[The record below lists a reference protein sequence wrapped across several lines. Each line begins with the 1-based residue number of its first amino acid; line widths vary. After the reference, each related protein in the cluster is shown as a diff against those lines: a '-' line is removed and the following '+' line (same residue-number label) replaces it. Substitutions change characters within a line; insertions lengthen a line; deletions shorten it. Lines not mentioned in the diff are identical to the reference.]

1 MAVTFRNSFNFVGA
15 TALVLIACFHGN
27 LATAQLENSAT
38 PAQFNRDILP
48 IFAATCFSCHGPN
61 EAGRTAQLR
70 LDTPEFL
77 TTLIVPGDALASVL
91 FQRLTHTDIILRM
104 PPSSSGFSLTQTQI
118 ESVRQWIDAG
128 AEWGPGLAQPAAA
141 GIQVAARRVD
151 FNREIRP
158 MLSRNCFACHGPDE
172 QNRQMGLRL
181 DSLEGMLGARAG
193 FGGPVITPGNAEDS
207 LLYQRISA
215 QLEGFRMPFNREA
228 LTANEIENVR
238 LWIEQGAQWEDHWAF
253 VAPERPLPP
262 AVANPGWSR
271 NPIDDFVLAR
281 LEQEGL
287 KPSPETD
294 RAILIRRVSL
304 DLTGL
309 PPTLAEV
316 DAFLDDDAPDA
327 YEKVVNRLL
336 QSPRYGERMAVEWLD
351 AARYADTNGYQ
362 TDGERTMWRWRDW
375 VINAY
380 NDNMPFDQF
389 TIEQLAGDML
399 PNATLE
405 QRIATG
411 FNRNHSLNAEGGI
424 DPDEFLIEYAVDRVT
439 TTSAVWMGLT
449 LGCARCH
456 DHKFDPIR
464 QTEFYEAIAFFNNIP
479 ERGKGFKYVN
489 SPPFITA
496 PTREQQAE
504 IAELDALLDEARQEF
519 SRIEHE
525 VIAAQDRWEDSLG
538 GTADVDAEVDWNIRD
553 RLLVH
558 HSLDGDISGT
568 HVGAPVNAT
577 LESGLP
583 HFVNGRLGAAASF
596 DGKRY
601 ISAGNSPNLNYED
614 KFSLAAWIY
623 PTTDTGVIFSRARE
637 GDQGEVGWG
646 LYLEAGKIRLS
657 LTTRILD
664 DGVAAE
670 TVVSL
675 PLNKWQHVLATYDG
689 SKTTT
694 GMQIYLDGQPL
705 QLTPLLDLV
714 GNRLPQR
721 EPLRIG
727 ASGSSKLRFQGHIDD
742 VRIYG
747 KVLTPAEAAVL
758 ATAETVSEIARLAPQ
773 QRTSAQANKLRLSF
787 LNQYAPPHIRTAFL
801 AVEQL
806 ERQREQLWNSYP
818 TVMVMQEMEPRRDTF
833 ALIRGAYDNP
843 GEQVFP
849 DVPAVL
855 PPLPQGQEKNRL
867 SFARWLVDPAHPLT
881 ARVTV
886 NRYWQMYFGTGLVKT
901 VDNFG
906 AQGEFPSHPE
916 LLDWLATRFIDS
928 NWDVKQMQRLIVT
941 SATYRQ
947 SSAVS
952 AELLQRDPD
961 NRLLARATRMR
972 LPAQMIRDQAL
983 AISGLLTERIGG
995 PSVGPYQ
1002 PEGLWDDIVERGQE
1016 YRLSEG
1022 EDLYRRGLYTFW
1034 KRTRP
1039 PPAMIMF
1046 DSSTR
1051 EIHSLLLDR
1060 TNTPLQALNLMND
1073 VTYAEAARALAE
1085 RTMSAGSTVEQTV
1098 STMYRKATAREPE
1111 SAVRAVLVDAFSGHF
1126 KRYRS
1131 DRAAAL
1137 QLVSAGQSMRDQ
1149 TLDIAELAAYQMVA
1163 SLILNLDGTIT
1174 RD

>member
-1 MAVTFRNSFNFVGA
+1 MTMTFRNPRSFVGA
-15 TALVLIACFHGN
+15 FAVLLIACWNPN
-27 LATAQLENSAT
+27 LATAQSANSSAST
-38 PAQFNRDILP
+38 EFNRDILP

-61 EAGRTAQLR
+61 EARRMANLR
-70 LDTPEFL
+70 LDTPDFV
-77 TTLIVPGDALASVL
+77 TAMVVPGDAEASAL
-91 FQRLTHTDIILRM
+91 YRRLTHADVIQRM
-104 PPSSSGFSLTQTQI
+104 PPSSSGFSLTMEQI

-128 AEWGPGLAQPAAA
+128 AEWGAELAATAAA
-141 GIQVAARRVD
+141 GIEIAERSVD

-158 MLSRNCFACHGPDE
+158 ILSRNCFACHGPDA

-181 DSLEGMLGARAG
+181 DSLEGMVEARTG
-193 FGGPVITPGNAEDS
+193 FGGPVIVPGNAADS

-215 QLEGFRMPFNREA
+215 QLEGFRMPYNREA
-228 LTANEIENVR
+228 LTDSEIENVR
-238 LWIEQGAQWEDHWAF
+238 LWIEQGAQWQSHWAF
-253 VAPERPLPP
+253 IAPLRPQPP
-262 AVANPGWSR
+262 VVANREWSH
-271 NPIDDFVLAR
+271 NPIDNFVLAR
-281 LEQEGL
+281 LQQEGL
-287 KPSPETD
+287 DPSPEAD
-294 RAILIRRVSL
+294 RATLIRRVSL
-304 DLTGL
+304 DLTGI

-316 DAFLDDDAPDA
+316 DAFLDDDAADA
-327 YEKVVNRLL
+327 YEKVVARLL
-336 QSPRYGERMAVEWLD
+336 RSPRYGERMAVNWLD

-362 TDGERTMWRWRDW
+362 TDGERSMWRWRDW
-375 VINAY
+375 VIDAY

-424 DPDEFLIEYAVDRVT
+424 DPDEFLIEYAVDRVA

-496 PTREQQAE
+496 PTSEQQTE
-504 IAELDALLDEARQEF
+504 IAELDAQLDAARQEF
-519 SRIEHE
+519 SGLEIE
-525 VIAAQDRWEDSLG
+525 VSAAQARWEDSLS
-538 GTADVDAEVDWNIRD
+538 GTTDVDAEVDWNIRD
-553 RLLVH
+553 QLLVH
-558 HSLDGDISGT
+558 HALDGDISGT
-568 HVGAPVNAT
+568 QLGAPVNAS

-596 DGKRY
+596 DGERF
-601 ISAGNSPNLNYED
+601 INAGRSPNLNYED

-623 PTTDTGVIFSRARE
+623 PTTETGVIFSRARE
-637 GDQGEVGWG
+637 SDQGEVGWG
-646 LYLEAGKIRLS
+646 FYLEAGKLRLS
-657 LTTRILD
+657 LSTRILD

-670 TVVSL
+670 TVASL

-689 SKTTT
+689 SKTTS

-705 QLTPLLDLV
+705 ELKPLLDLV

-727 ASGSSKLRFQGHIDD
+727 ASGSSKLRFQGHIDE

-747 KVLTPAEAAVL
+747 KVLNPVEAAVL
-758 ATAETVSEIARLAPQ
+758 ATAETLSEIAALDPQ
-773 QRTSAQANKLRLSF
+773 RRTSAQTNKLRLSF
-787 LNQYAPPHIRTAFL
+787 LNQYAPPHIRSAFL
-801 AVEQL
+801 AVEDLQ
-806 ERQREQLWNSYP
+806 RQREQLWDSYP
-818 TVMVMQEMEPRRDTF
+818 TVMVMQEMQPRRDTF
-833 ALIRGAYDNP
+833 RLIRGAYDNP
-843 GEQVFP
+843 GEPVYP

-855 PPLPQGQEKNRL
+855 PPLPEGEEKNRL
-867 SFARWLVDPAHPLT
+867 SFARWLVDPGNPLT

-901 VDNFG
+901 TDNFG

-916 LLDWLATRFIDS
+916 LLDWLATSFIDS

-952 AELLQRDPD
+952 SQLLERDPE

-1002 PEGLWDDIVERGQE
+1002 PEGLWDDVVERGQE

-1039 PPAMIMF
+1039 PPAMITF

-1051 EIHSLLLDR
+1051 EVHSLLFSR

-1098 STMYRKATAREPE
+1098 ATMYRMATARRPEP
-1111 SAVRAVLVDAFSGHF
+1111 AVRAVLVGAFSGHF
-1126 KRYRS
+1126 ERYQS

-1137 QLVSAGQSMRDQ
+1137 QLVSAGQSARDQ

-1163 SLILNLDGTIT
+1163 SLILNLDATIT
-1174 RD
+1174 KD